1 MCEGE
6 NQSKST
12 GHARAAAITA
22 TKTAVRSKAISP
34 EITSA
39 AMNIANTS
47 SHRRRLCQTL
57 CPHEPVRKNAVSFRP
72 RPAADGRPIKVD
84 ALDHSFAEKKMR
96 KDSVAC
102 STYVCVPYPWTISY
116 SAGKDSQVAATHG
129 RKFRRQLRH
138 RSPVKCMKLSVS
150 NTD

>member
-1 MCEGE
+1 MCEGA
-6 NQSKST
+6 NLPDT
-12 GHARAAAITA
+12 HAQQQLPLQ
-22 TKTAVRSKAISP
+22 TAVRSKAISP

-47 SHRRRLCQTL
+47 SHHTL
-57 CPHEPVRKNAVSFRP
+57 ARHYICLHEPVRKNAVSFRP
-72 RPAADGRPIKVD
+72 RPAADGRPIKVC

-102 STYVCVPYPWTISY
+102 STYVCVPYPWTNSY

-129 RKFRRQLRH
+129 RKFRAIDRPSVYETVRQ
-138 RSPVKCMKLSVS
+138 
-150 NTD
+150 